1 MFSLTRRVFHTKSN
15 SIIAKSL
22 FNKHCCNYATIK
34 YTKDHEWV
42 RYDTNKNVS
51 VGISDEAQK
60 KLGEI
65 VHMEFNVKVG
75 DSIKTHDVIGEV
87 ESVKSVSEVYSPVSG
102 KIIEINKELSDN
114 PGKINESAESD
125 AWMIKV
131 DLESES
137 EELMDKDSY
146 VKYCESEEH

>member
-1 MFSLTRRVFHTKSN
+1 MNGS
-15 SIIAKSL
+15 
-22 FNKHCCNYATIK
+22 
-34 YTKDHEWV
+34 
-42 RYDTNKNVS
+42 
-51 VGISDEAQK
+51 K